1 MSVFG
6 RKDGKDG
13 HSASDTQ
20 VALLDVETSEEIAV
34 ESVQAEDPGVAL
46 LRRED
51 MQRAAAT
58 AASRG
63 GALLG
68 QGCRFEGKLTFEG
81 TVQIDGEFFG
91 DIDSPGH
98 LIVSPGARI
107 DGSVIVAS
115 ADISGEINGKVTT
128 SGALELRKTARVVG
142 ELSVEALVI
151 ERGAHFEGQVQMTS
165 K

>member
-1 MSVFG
+1 MFG
-6 RKDGKDG
+6 RRENKEGQSG
-13 HSASDTQ
+13 TPIVGVLEAETEEMTVENAQ
-20 VALLDVETSEEIAV
+20 V
-34 ESVQAEDPGVAL
+34 EDAGVAL

-51 MQRAAAT
+51 MQRA
-58 AASRG
+58 SNSQSGRG

-98 LIVSPGARI
+98 LVVSPGARI
-107 DGSVIVAS
+107 DGTINVAS
-115 ADISGEINGKVTT
+115 ADISGDLNGKVTT
-128 SGALELRKTARVVG
+128 SGALELRQTARVVG
-142 ELSVEALVI
+142 ELSVQALVI
-151 ERGAHFEGQVQMTS
+151 ERGAHFEGQVQMTG

>member
-1 MSVFG
+1 MFG
-6 RKDGKDG
+6 RRESKDGAQ
-13 HSASDTQ
+13 ASVGTM
-20 VALLDVETSEEIAV
+20 VDVLENETAEEKVV
-34 ESVQAEDPGVAL
+34 ENAQMDEPGVAL

-51 MQRAAAT
+51 MQRAT
-58 AASRG
+58 ANAGSARG

-107 DGSVIVAS
+107 DGTVIVAS

-128 SGALELRKTARVVG
+128 TGALELKQTARVVG
-142 ELSVEALVI
+142 ELSVQALVI
-151 ERGAHFEGQVQMTS
+151 ERGAHFEGQVQMT
-165 K
+165 KK

>member
-1 MSVFG
+1 MFG
-6 RKDGKDG
+6 RRDSKDGAQESIG
-13 HSASDTQ
+13 TM
-20 VALLDVETSEEIAV
+20 VDVLENETSEETAV
-34 ESVQAEDPGVAL
+34 ETAKIDEPGVAL

-51 MQRAAAT
+51 MQRASTKANAG
-58 AASRG
+58 RG

-115 ADISGEINGKVTT
+115 AVISGEVNGKVTT
-128 SGALELRKTARVVG
+128 TGALELKETARVVG
-142 ELSVEALVI
+142 ELSVDALVI
-151 ERGAHFEGQVQMTS
+151 ERGAHFEGQVQMT
-165 K
+165 KK

>member
-1 MSVFG
+1 MFG
-6 RKDGKDG
+6 RR
-13 HSASDTQ
+13 DTKEANLSTDTA
-20 VALLDVETSEEIAV
+20 VAVVGAETSEEKSV
-34 ESVQAEDPGVAL
+34 ENVQLEDAGVAL
-46 LRRED
+46 LRKED
-51 MQRAAAT
+51 MQRASAT

-107 DGSVIVAS
+107 DGTVVVAS
-115 ADISGEINGKVTT
+115 ADISGEINGKLTT
-128 SGALELRKTARVVG
+128 SGALELRSTARVVG
-142 ELSVEALVI
+142 ELCVEALVI
-151 ERGAHFEGQVQMTS
+151 ERGAHFEGQVQMT
-165 K
+165 KK